1 MANFEICF
9 SKEGDIKYISHLD
22 VMRMF
27 RRAFKRAGLDLV
39 YSNGF
44 NPHPKLSIAAPL
56 PLGFTSTDEWMD
68 VETKEDFRADKLKQA
83 LQQEMPVGIT
93 ILEVRAKELQPN
105 KANPMLAARVT
116 AAKYMIAADLP
127 EQTLAK
133 IQQDTA
139 EQFLA
144 QEHIFVEK
152 RQKKKKTMQKV
163 DIRNKIRSLLLH
175 RVDDKLFLS
184 TLLSTGS
191 ASNLNPSLLLHAF
204 LAWLDPGT
212 EPLDVEI
219 MRQKLY
225 FDA

>member
-163 DIRNKIRSLLLH
+163 DIRSKIRSLLLH

>member
-68 VETKEDFRADKLKQA
+68 VETKEDFRADNLKQA

-163 DIRNKIRSLLLH
+163 DIRSKIRSLLLH

>member
-68 VETKEDFRADKLKQA
+68 VETKEDFRADNLKQA

>member
-68 VETKEDFRADKLKQA
+68 VETKEDFRADNLKQA

-219 MRQKLY
+219 MRRKLY

>member
-1 MANFEICF
+1 
-9 SKEGDIKYISHLD
+9 
-22 VMRMF
+22 
-27 RRAFKRAGLDLV
+27 
-39 YSNGF
+39 
-44 NPHPKLSIAAPL
+44 
-56 PLGFTSTDEWMD
+56 
-68 VETKEDFRADKLKQA
+68 
-83 LQQEMPVGIT
+83 
-93 ILEVRAKELQPN
+93 
-105 KANPMLAARVT
+105 
-116 AAKYMIAADLP
+116 
-127 EQTLAK
+127 
-133 IQQDTA
+133 
-139 EQFLA
+139 
-144 QEHIFVEK
+144 
-152 RQKKKKTMQKV
+152 MQKV